1 MRFSVSLPLA
11 AVAVA
16 GSLLAPSVASADEV
30 SPTGKGIT
38 GGALLGGEVVMLTEA
53 AAGVKPAW
61 AYAVG
66 GIVGAAGGGVG
77 GYFAEQNGSAK
88 LSLYLLA
95 GGMAFVIPT
104 TVAVLST
111 TAYTPPAS
119 YTEDKGP
126 TGEPVAEPAQPAAAP
141 ATGASA
147 PTSQRVQKRHRRV
160 ARAHF
165 DQPLA
170 LYRPVLPPALLGYGL
185 KGITLSVPALEVGQV
200 YTRAEQQAF
209 GVKQATELQV
219 PVFNYVF

>member
-1 MRFSVSLPLA
+1 MRLSFSFPLA
-11 AVAVA
+11 VLAAA
-16 GSLLAPSVASADEV
+16 SALLAPSVASADEV

-66 GIVGAAGGGVG
+66 GLVGAAGGGVG

-126 TGEPVAEPAQPAAAP
+126 SDEPVAEPAQPAAAP
-141 ATGASA
+141 ATGGSQ
-147 PTSQRVQKRHRRV
+147 PTSQRTRTHHRRL
-160 ARAHF
+160 ARARF
-165 DQPLA
+165 TQPLA
-170 LYRPVLPPALLGYGL
+170 LYRPVLPPALVDFGHQGL
-185 KGITLSVPALEVGQV
+185 SLSVPALEVGQA
-200 YTRAEQQAF
+200 YTRTEQQEF
-209 GVKQATELQV
+209 GVKQAAELRV